1 MSRDKRFIWYMIG
14 LVVLYFAGEWYLG
27 LYPFDPKTGL
37 VK

>member
-14 LVVLYFAGEWYLG
+14 LVVLYFAGEWYLD